1 MKYLTIVLIAIFW
14 NFGAQGQ
21 TYEIG
26 GFLGGS
32 NIVSD
37 IGSTNYVAPNKP
49 VFGAI
54 FKWNRSA
61 RHSFRFTALFTE
73 LEGNDTDSHEA
84 RRQSRGLSFTNSLQ
98 ELSLGL
104 EYTFW
109 EFDMFKDRNANAPY
123 LYTGFT
129 VFNHEN
135 ISTLTS
141 ISQEGNAIDFAI
153 PIVLGYKTA
162 INSAMV
168 IALEGGARYTFT
180 DNIDGSAPVNS
191 DNTIS
196 IGNRNN
202 NDWYVFT
209 GVTVSFTFGRRPC
222 FCAF

>member
-1 MKYLTIVLIAIFW
+1 MKYLTIVFIAIFW
-14 NFGAQGQ
+14 NIETQAQ

-26 GFLGGS
+26 AFLGGS
-32 NIVSD
+32 NVVGD
-37 IGSTNYVAPNKP
+37 IGSTSYFAPNKP

-54 FKWNRSA
+54 LKWNRSS

-73 LEGNDTDSHEA
+73 LEGNDEDSHEA

-98 ELSLGL
+98 EISLGL

-123 LYTGFT
+123 LYTGLT
-129 VFNHEN
+129 VFNHDN
-135 ISTLTS
+135 ISKIDGVTAS
-141 ISQEGNAIDFAI
+141 GNAVDVAI
-153 PIVLGYKTA
+153 PIVLGYKVA
-162 INSAMV
+162 VNSTMV

-180 DNIDGSAPVNS
+180 DNVDGSDPAGE
-191 DNTIS
+191 DTLS
-196 IGNRNN
+196 IGNKNN

-209 GVTVSFTFGRRPC
+209 GLTVSFTFGRRPC

>member
-14 NFGAQGQ
+14 NFEVQGQ

-26 GFLGGS
+26 AFIGGS
-32 NIVSD
+32 NVVSD
-37 IGSTNYVAPNKP
+37 IGSTNYIAPNKP
-49 VFGAI
+49 AFGAI
-54 FKWNRSA
+54 LKWNRSS

-73 LEGNDTDSHEA
+73 LEGNDVDSHEA

-98 ELSLGL
+98 EVSLGL

-123 LYTGFT
+123 LYSGITA
-129 VFNHEN
+129 FNHEN
-135 ISTLTS
+135 ISRVSGVT
-141 ISQEGNAIDFAI
+141 QDGNALDFAI
-153 PIVLGYKTA
+153 PIVLGYKVA
-162 INSAMV
+162 FNSMV

-180 DNIDGSAPVNS
+180 DNLDGSAHVGE